1 MRGHS
6 LIELLFVMTLMGVAV
21 TALAPAARRQRDRA
35 QVVGAREAVVALLA
49 EARTAAMERGSA
61 TVHVATDPPFAE
73 GRAAG
78 VPVRRVALGD
88 EFGVTV
94 TLSGAATAAD
104 LSYDALGIGRLTSQ
118 TITFRRGHSSTELVV
133 SGYGR
138 VRRQ

>member
-61 TVHVATDPPFAE
+61 TVHVATDPAFAE

-78 VPVRRVALGD
+78 VPLRRVALAD

-94 TLSGAATAAD
+94 TLGGAASDAD
-104 LSYDALGIGRLTSQ
+104 LSYDALGIGRLASQ
-118 TITFRRGHSSTELVV
+118 TITFRRGHSSSELVV